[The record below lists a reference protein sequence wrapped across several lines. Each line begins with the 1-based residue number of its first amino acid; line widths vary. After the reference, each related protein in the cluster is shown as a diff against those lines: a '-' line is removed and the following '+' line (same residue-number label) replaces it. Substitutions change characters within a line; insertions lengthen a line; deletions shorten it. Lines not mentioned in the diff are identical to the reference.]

1 LVKISEFS
9 ALIPK
14 EDLIQNFSI
23 KSYPE
28 YSDSELK
35 KELKK
40 NPISYLKI
48 LEKNRGKTNFNEIKK
63 KIENFKTNKIL
74 IKKKPSIFIYQQ
86 LDRDIKYIGIIC
98 GISTNDYEQG
108 FIKIHENTLKKRQ
121 ELFERYL
128 EKCKIHAEP
137 VLLTYKNN
145 KNIQKFIDLTIQN
158 KPKYEFQSNDKIVHK
173 IWEINNRESISTLK
187 KYFQKI
193 KSLYIADGHHRMSS
207 SYSYNKSNGL
217 NNPCL
222 AYIVASDQLKLESFH
237 RVISKSET
245 YEKKL
250 LKFIKTNPHLISQNK
265 ILPIK
270 KNEIKIFIKN
280 KWITLITENKDIPV
294 FVLSNL
300 IFKQLLNIKDLSKN
314 DKIKYIPNS
323 KLDLDKLKAEN
334 RLIFLLPTIN
344 ISTIIDTANKNDTMP
359 PKSTY
364 INPKLRTGLIIM
376 ELK

>member
-1 LVKISEFS
+1 MVKISEFS

-14 EDLIQNFSI
+14 KDLIQNFSI

-40 NPISYLKI
+40 KPINYLKI
-48 LEKNRGKTNFNEIKK
+48 LGKNKGKTNFNEIKK
-63 KIENFKTNKIL
+63 RIENFKTNKIL

-86 LDRDIKYIGIIC
+86 IDKDIKYIGLIC

-108 FIKIHENTLKKRQ
+108 LIKIHENTLIKRQ

-128 EKCKIHAEP
+128 EKCKIQAEP

-145 KNIQKFIDLTIQN
+145 KNIQKFIDLKIEN

-173 IWEINNRESISTLK
+173 IWEINNKENISTLK
-187 KYFQKI
+187 KYFKKI
-193 KSLYIADGHHRMSS
+193 QSLYIADGHHRISS

-222 AYIVASDQLKLESFH
+222 AYLVASDQLKLESFH
-237 RVISKSET
+237 RVISKSKT

-250 LKFIKTNPHLISQNK
+250 LKFIETNPHLTGQNK

-280 KWITLITENKDIPV
+280 KWITLITKNKDIPV

-300 IFKQLLNIKDLSKN
+300 IFKQLFNIRDLSKN

-323 KLDLDKLKAEN
+323 KLDLDKLKKEN
-334 RLIFLLPTIN
+334 KLIFLLPTIN

>member
-1 LVKISEFS
+1 
-9 ALIPK
+9 
-14 EDLIQNFSI
+14 
-23 KSYPE
+23 
-28 YSDSELK
+28 
-35 KELKK
+35 
-40 NPISYLKI
+40 
-48 LEKNRGKTNFNEIKK
+48 
-63 KIENFKTNKIL
+63 
-74 IKKKPSIFIYQQ
+74 
-86 LDRDIKYIGIIC
+86 
-98 GISTNDYEQG
+98 
-108 FIKIHENTLKKRQ
+108 
-121 ELFERYL
+121 
-128 EKCKIHAEP
+128 
-137 VLLTYKNN
+137 
-145 KNIQKFIDLTIQN
+145 
-158 KPKYEFQSNDKIVHK
+158 
-173 IWEINNRESISTLK
+173 
-187 KYFQKI
+187 
-193 KSLYIADGHHRMSS
+193 MSS

-222 AYIVASDQLKLESFH
+222 GYIVASDQLKLESFH

-245 YEKKL
+245 YENKL
-250 LKFIKTNPHLISQNK
+250 LKFFETNPHLTSQNK

-294 FVLSNL
+294 FVLSKL
-300 IFKQLLNIKDLSKN
+300 IFKQLFNIKDLSKN

-323 KLDLDKLKAEN
+323 KLDLDKLKTEN